1 MINNFLQ
8 ESKKTLR
15 AAIFISGSGSN
26 AEKIIEYR
34 TEKSSTTWEPA
45 VIITDKPETSRALNI
60 ASKFNIPT
68 IAMDIKKFYKERGE
82 DKISIMTER
91 GRQIREEWTSEL
103 RERLQPYNVDFGI
116 LAGFVLMT
124 NITND
129 FPCLN
134 VHPGDLTVEKN
145 GERILVGLHTIPI
158 EAAILEGLKT
168 LRSSV
173 IIAQPYTAGGGGMD
187 SGPILGVSTPVDID
201 FNGHSL
207 ESLKSCFSSRPE
219 NRPLGGYKDL
229 LEDIAKEN
237 QEKLKVNGDWVV
249 FPQVIEEFA
258 AGNFGSDTKET
269 LYYKSDNKWTPVK
282 TVEFGQKNKKII
294 PLN

>member
-1 MINNFLQ
+1 MINNFLK
-8 ESKKTLR
+8 ESQNPLR
-15 AAIFISGSGSN
+15 GAIFISGSGSN
-26 AEKIIEYR
+26 AEKIIEHR
-34 TEKSSTTWEPA
+34 AKKASTTWEPV
-45 VIITDKPETSRALNI
+45 VIITDKPKTSKAIQIGAN
-60 ASKFNIPT
+60 FNIPV
-68 IAMDIKKFYKERGE
+68 IAMDIKEFYRERGE
-82 DKISIMTER
+82 TRISIMSER

-103 RERLQPYNVDFGI
+103 RQLLQPYKIDFGI

-158 EAAILEGLKT
+158 EAAILQGLKT
-168 LRSSV
+168 MRSSV

-187 SGPILGVSTPVDID
+187 SGPILGVSTPVEIN

-207 ESLKSCFSSRPE
+207 NALKECFSARPKI
-219 NRPLGGYKDL
+219 RPLGGYKDL
-229 LEDIAKEN
+229 LEEIAKEN
-237 QEKLKVNGDWVV
+237 QETLKINGDWIL

-258 AGNFGSDTKET
+258 AGNFGNDTNET
-269 LYYKSDNKWTPVK
+269 LYYRSKNQWIPVK
-282 TVEFGQKNKKII
+282 TIEFGINTKKII